1 MTLDQNPLKNLLLQ
15 LVLGWPTFRD
25 KMPGL
30 QTPYRLSFL
39 TLLTGYCL
47 VQTALDIICLSVSF
61 CYEKIGKLNL
71 KNMNRRGKFLKK
83 LCAASAG
90 RVTRQFGADLLRR
103 RASSRNVSFRIS
115 LRWPIHIINPVDK

>member
-1 MTLDQNPLKNLLLQ
+1 MGSLLL
-15 LVLGWPTFRD
+15 P
-25 KMPGL
+25 
-30 QTPYRLSFL
+30 QTPCRLSFL
-39 TLLTGYCL
+39 TLLTGYRL
-47 VQTALDIICLSVSF
+47 VQTALDITCLSVSF

-90 RVTRQFGADLLRR
+90 SITRQFGADLLRQ
-103 RASSRNVSFRIS
+103 RASSRNVSFRFS